1 MGLYSQ
7 MRRRRGGRV
16 VDGSGLENRHT
27 RKGIGGSNP
36 SLSARFST
44 LLFPDHQTERPSSDA
59 VMTSALLR
67 ITSPNLFGPTIRE
80 FRPIDDDRS
89 KPEPVPRLSARGFR
103 HGSPF
108 LRRLR
113 SHATCIF
120 QDPSRTSTRPYLLA
134 LSPFRLAKP
143 RTGNARSCK
152 ATEKITRAGIDIS

>member
-1 MGLYSQ
+1 MMAPVLKTGIPE
-7 MRRRRGGRV
+7 RV
-16 VDGSGLENRHT
+16 SGVR
-27 RKGIGGSNP
+27 IPP
-36 SLSARFST
+36 SPPDFLRFY
-44 LLFPDHQTERPSSDA
+44 FQPGDHQTERPSSDA

-80 FRPIDDDRS
+80 FRPIDDDRA

-103 HGSPF
+103 PGSPF